1 MVTIGSRNNSF
12 FYAKTRKLPYVNTL
26 PEMAAVVYK
35 NCKMHLTVKLL
46 TERVWGKI
54 KLPNI
59 NILAETSGVIFF
71 NT

>member
-1 MVTIGSRNNSF
+1 M
-12 FYAKTRKLPYVNTL
+12 NTL
-26 PEMAAVVYK
+26 AEMAAVVYK
-35 NCKMHLTVKLL
+35 NCKKHLTVKLL

-59 NILAETSGVIFF
+59 NILAETSGVTFL